1 MSALPPKADKER
13 TCRDVGFVTKADI
26 CAMAPR
32 SVLTAK
38 VLGYNEGAANFAFT
52 DQRKAVLDA
61 LREELRKQNYLPI
74 LFDFDVPATRDITET
89 VSLLA
94 RMSRLIIA
102 DLTDPSSI
110 PKELEAIVPGLAV
123 PVQPLLEGSSR
134 PYAMF
139 KDYWKYEWVLPV
151 YRLFV
156 FRKRALYEQVGF
168 DWRSTS
174 WHTPQEIAAA
184 RLDALLTYDAGER
197 LRSIR
202 NPTLLIAAA
211 DDLLVPWQ
219 LSELIAEEI
228 AHACLVKLD
237 HGGHHFPQTRVEAY
251 NALLLEF
258 FRTHSE
264 SDATPER
271 PRPASLQASNSRR
284 S

>member
-1 MSALPPKADKER
+1 
-13 TCRDVGFVTKADI
+13 
-26 CAMAPR
+26 MAPR

-184 RLDALLTYDAGER
+184 RIDALLTYD
-197 LRSIR
+197 
-202 NPTLLIAAA
+202 A